1 MAVIASSGLLEAYQ
15 THYNKTRRCVNM
27 HNLTVRDIADML
39 KVSKTTVQ
47 KAIKAA
53 DINYDY
59 VERNRQYYNLDKAR
73 AIILSIRNDFDFSS
87 FENQFANSAT
97 ESATSTTN
105 IENQTENLKIQLENH
120 QPKTENSTTND
131 EMAALHR
138 LIDLVQQQL
147 AEKDKQLAAK
157 DKQIQDLSDRLA
169 EAMQL
174 THGQQ
179 YIAAADKV
187 AQLQSKVEDNPVPD
201 VVVSASPISDETR
214 INEVQTKKSFLK
226 II

>member
-1 MAVIASSGLLEAYQ
+1 MSDF
-15 THYNKTRRCVNM
+15 
-27 HNLTVRDIADML
+27 TVKEIADIL

-53 DINYDY
+53 NISYDY
-59 VERNRQYYNLDKAR
+59 IERNRQYYSMEKTR
-73 AIILSIRNDFDFSS
+73 QIVLSIREDFDFSLLES
-87 FENQFANSAT
+87 QLANSQTETENSQTNTENQGENSQT
-97 ESATSTTN
+97 K
-105 IENQTENLKIQLENH
+105 TEN
-120 QPKTENSTTND
+120 PKTETANSPTD
-131 EMAALHR
+131 SREEIAALNR

-147 AEKDKQLAAK
+147 AEKDRQLAVK

-187 AQLQSKVEDNPVPD
+187 MQLKESQPPQEEEVITSPAPAGTAEKKENPLAADNPP
-201 VVVSASPISDETR
+201 
-214 INEVQTKKSFLK
+214 QKKSLWARLFGK
-226 II
+226 